1 MLKRLSFPSRWTDL
15 EHIFGMRA
23 SALCEVFWEVVESFV
38 EARKHL
44 LEVFRSG
51 LMGRRAEIYSAAIK
65 ERGAPLDNCVGFIDC
80 TKIQMSRPGGSGAIQ
95 RSCFSGHK
103 RFHCLVYQTV
113 TTPDG
118 LMFNLYGPE
127 VGRRHDMTLYRE
139 SNLDAVLQ
147 EALLVDGRQYC
158 IFGDSAYVLKPWLQ
172 TAFPRVGS
180 TSAQEAYNT
189 AMSMVREAVEWTYKD
204 LKQIWTSQDFKR
216 QLKVLQSPIA
226 LLYKSSALLWNFRTC
241 LTRGGQRTKYSNHAT
256 TLLLFHRCAHN
267 FQLHPL
273 LIHLQSPRFVL
284 QCAIRAH
291 RFALISAFFEV
302 EPVFLELESLLL
314 HLVARRDVLAYNVL
328 LLVIRLDRYCTPLS
342 PLPDLGRL
350 HQALI
355 QLRPRISLRP
365 PLLLPLVH
373 GEHNVVEKL
382 LALAPYLDNT
392 RRSSVVADSE
402 AMVRD
407 DLFEP

>member
-1 MLKRLSFPSRWTDL
+1 MRQKDYEIGRARRLQAKRKRLMQTAVLFDAPDEILLRSRKRYRSAKSDVRRICARSFHISSTTFNINVFSEEECLRNFRFLHRDLGRVALLTNWTTGSTERNRYKCDPFTATCIMLKRLSFPSRWKDL

-65 ERGAPLDNCVGFIDC
+65 ERGAPLENCVGFIDC

-189 AMSMVREAVEWTYKD
+189 AMSMMREAVEWTYKD

-241 LTRGGQRTKYSNHAT
+241 LTRGGQVVSYFNCSPP
-256 TLLLFHRCAHN
+256 TLA
-267 FQLHPL
+267 
-273 LIHLQSPRFVL
+273 
-284 QCAIRAH
+284 
-291 RFALISAFFEV
+291 EY
-302 EPVFLELESLLL
+302 
-314 HLVARRDVLAYNVL
+314 LA
-328 LLVIRLDRYCTPLS
+328 D
-342 PLPDLGRL
+342 
-350 HQALI
+350 
-355 QLRPRISLRP
+355 
-365 PLLLPLVH
+365 
-373 GEHNVVEKL
+373 E
-382 LALAPYLDNT
+382 
-392 RRSSVVADSE
+392 
-402 AMVRD
+402 
-407 DLFEP
+407 